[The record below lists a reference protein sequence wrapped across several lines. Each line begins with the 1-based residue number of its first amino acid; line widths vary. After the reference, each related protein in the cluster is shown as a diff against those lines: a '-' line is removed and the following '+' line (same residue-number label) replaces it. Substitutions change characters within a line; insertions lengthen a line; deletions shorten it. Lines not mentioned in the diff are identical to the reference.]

1 MFWPFLGLGGRSGE
15 ALLRG
20 AGRRW
25 RRGLTRDD
33 TSRGKAL
40 PRDGWL
46 LVAPPCLATA
56 AAGPAAM
63 PRHGRLVARTGASSC
78 DQPPRG
84 TALPRSRPPC
94 HRRPVAW
101 QALPTKERRP
111 LGEALPTAAGRLAKP
126 CQATGGPWQSL
137 GIVAGTHPGTSGSV
151 WVFLGPV
158 PVVASAPAAA
168 TRDRLFD
175 WHVSRFCCAVTA
187 ADRGLLVAVHTCTAD
202 LRRALRSQNPLRNAS
217 KYTHAPVEHEGWH
230 MPLWSTRGGPQG
242 VVRTAG
248 SPPEIHRRSRRRVT
262 TPRGLP
268 EICGDPT
275 LGTKSRLRRD
285 RGAPGRGPL
294 EHPDRSGGHAA
305 ARRPQAAT

>member
-40 PRDGWL
+40 PRDGWS

-84 TALPRSRPPC
+84 TALPRSRPLC

-101 QALPTKERRP
+101 QALPAKEHRP

-126 CQATGGPWQSL
+126 SDPSLIYRASCSIAQGLYRALLSPNL
-137 GIVAGTHPGTSGSV
+137 GIFPGST
-151 WVFLGPV
+151 
-158 PVVASAPAAA
+158 PAAA
-168 TRDRLFD
+168 
-175 WHVSRFCCAVTA
+175 
-187 ADRGLLVAVHTCTAD
+187 
-202 LRRALRSQNPLRNAS
+202 
-217 KYTHAPVEHEGWH
+217 
-230 MPLWSTRGGPQG
+230 
-242 VVRTAG
+242 
-248 SPPEIHRRSRRRVT
+248 
-262 TPRGLP
+262 
-268 EICGDPT
+268 
-275 LGTKSRLRRD
+275 
-285 RGAPGRGPL
+285 
-294 EHPDRSGGHAA
+294 RSG
-305 ARRPQAAT
+305 RLQASQG